1 MLAVF
6 LPIFVARPLEIPHYF
21 FLVTPAEIEGMT
33 FFRGG
38 GGRGCN
44 FYLRNKLKSKIL
56 NDKKVYKQKYFSL
69 S

>member
-6 LPIFVARPLEIPHYF
+6 LPIFLARPLEIPHYF

-38 GGRGCN
+38 GGCN

>member
-21 FLVTPAEIEGMT
+21 FLVTPDEIEGMT

-38 GGRGCN
+38 GVCN
-44 FYLRNKLKSKIL
+44 FYLKNKLKSKIL

>member
-33 FFRGG
+33 FFRGEG
-38 GGRGCN
+38 GCN